1 MYKIYYENKDNNGIY
16 TSKLSWKLSLAQRRR
31 WEFKE
36 KFIKTVFK
44 SSASVKLLLYQ
55 KKLQLL
61 PNSYPLV
68 YVYTLHCS

>member
-31 WEFKE
+31 REFKE

-44 SSASVKLLLYQ
+44 SSASVKLLLCQ